1 MFQMPARERVKAA
14 RVLAGFTSEQLAA
27 RLGVSR
33 VNLVYWEK
41 THDLPARQVAPLSGA
56 TGMPERWL
64 KGDDLEGL
72 VTSRPVLPG
81 ARVARHFQDRIK
93 VQLLDMGPR
102 MCPGAERIT
111 VSSPVGSA
119 YVFFKEG
126 RYRYCLVIFVR
137 EPLAGQLQE
146 LGGRKIE
153 IDATAWWN
161 AYLQPN
167 YQYLRTILET
177 AGCREWAA
185 VVPEGT
191 PDEQPTTVAA
201 KMEIVV
207 PEAESAVVAIN
218 EIKGLVKTLRER
230 GFAVAVS
237 IDESS
242 GSLSVLDGAP
252 AGYVFRPLKRK
263 EQQR

>member
-1 MFQMPARERVKAA
+1 MEMHARERVKAA
-14 RVLAGFTSEQLAA
+14 RILAGLTTEQLAA

-41 THDLPARQVAPLSGA
+41 THDLPVKQVAPLSGA

-64 KGDDLEGL
+64 KGDALEGL
-72 VTSRPVLPG
+72 ITSRPVLPG
-81 ARVARHFQDRIK
+81 ARVARHFQERIK
-93 VQLLDMGPR
+93 GQLLDMVPK
-102 MCPGAERIT
+102 MCPEAERVM
-111 VSSPVGSA
+111 VSSLFGRA
-119 YVFFKEG
+119 YIFMKEG
-126 RYRYCLVIFVR
+126 RHRYCLVIFVR
-137 EPLAGQLQE
+137 EPLAGQLLE
-146 LGGRKIE
+146 FGGRKVVVE
-153 IDATAWWN
+153 DAAWWN

-177 AGCREWAA
+177 AGCREWAEA
-185 VVPEGT
+185 VPEGE
-191 PDEQPTTVAA
+191 PAEQSTTVSA

-207 PEAESAVVAIN
+207 PEAESAVSAID
-218 EIKGLVKTLRER
+218 EIRLLVRSLRER

-242 GSLSVLDGAP
+242 GNLAILDGAP